1 MNITETIND
10 YTVNEELR
18 RVLNEY
24 YSRKSL
30 VYVQYSL
37 KMLDRL
43 TSNEIEKI
51 AIVKQSLS
59 NGWRGFYK
67 VANL

>member
-1 MNITETIND
+1 MNKIETINN
-10 YTVNEELR
+10 YTENEELR
-18 RVLNEY
+18 KVLNEY

-43 TSNEIEKI
+43 TSNETEKI